1 MLVLCYH
8 NGALGHTVSAL
19 IDSCTKEGSGNFP
32 SFVTNK
38 NLHHYMPQSK
48 GYQIKHPY
56 INIEQERNHNNT
68 VISSTSSSVFGRLLI
83 LLMGLLK
90 SNAQTTPVFNAPV
103 QYKQDGTLFG
113 EQLETLSLTLKDKIS
128 KEDDWYTD
136 VDYQLDVVYFWTNP
150 QGIEKFLLDCN
161 LTPIP
166 VRVLEFCQKVRETN
180 AVYFDTVKKC
190 VTIAHDVINN
200 QEYDI
205 DLTFYE
211 AAMCH
216 MLLLKHFDRPH
227 QEIKLMQCMPTNTAS
242 FIQIFKD

>member
-19 IDSCTKEGSGNFP
+19 IDSCTKEVGGNFP
-32 SFVTNK
+32 SFVINK
-38 NLHHYMPQSK
+38 NLHHYIPQSRV
-48 GYQIKHPY
+48 YQVKHPY
-56 INIEQERNHNNT
+56 IDIEQERKHNNI
-68 VISSTSSSVFGRLLI
+68 VISSSSKSVFGRLLI

-90 SNAQTTPVFNAPV
+90 SNVQTTPGFNAPV
-103 QYKQDGTLFG
+103 VYKQNGTLFG
-113 EQLETLSLTLKDKIS
+113 EQLEILSLTLKDKIS
-128 KEDDWYTD
+128 KEADWYTD
-136 VDYQLDVVYFWTNP
+136 VDYQLDVMDFWTNP

-166 VRVLEFCQKVRETN
+166 VRVLEFCQKVREIN

-190 VTIAHDVINN
+190 VTITQDVINN
-200 QEYDI
+200 KEYNI

-216 MLLLKHFDRPH
+216 MLLLQHFNKTH
-227 QEIKLMQCMPTNTAS
+227 NEVKLVQCMPTNTAS